1 MCIDCRT
8 LNKATIK
15 DKFHVPV
22 VDELLDE
29 LAKATAFSK
38 LDLKSCY
45 HDIWMIETGIP
56 KIAFRTHESIM
67 SFW

>member
-1 MCIDCRT
+1 MCINYRA

-15 DKFHVPV
+15 DKFHVLL
-22 VDELLDE
+22 VDDLLDE
-29 LAKATAFSK
+29 LAKATVFSK

-45 HDIWMIETGIP
+45 HDIRMIETSIP
-56 KIAFRTHESIM
+56 KTAFKTHESIM